1 MFFFH
6 KTNKRT
12 QLLWLVFLSIAL
24 LCSQGMKLRLHGID
38 KPHHAHQSIPAEHE
52 HITLSN
58 LDSLNALSH

>member
-1 MFFFH
+1 
-6 KTNKRT
+6 
-12 QLLWLVFLSIAL
+12 
-24 LCSQGMKLRLHGID
+24 MKLRLHGID